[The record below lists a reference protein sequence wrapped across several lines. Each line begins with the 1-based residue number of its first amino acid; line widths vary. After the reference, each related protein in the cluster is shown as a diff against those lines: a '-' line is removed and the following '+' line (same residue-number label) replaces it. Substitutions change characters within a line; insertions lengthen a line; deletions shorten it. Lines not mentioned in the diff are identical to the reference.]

1 MKHVTLY
8 FSPEGRRSFL
18 RDQNIFLLI
27 RHNLEATSFNM
38 LNKKVTLALAVIG
51 TAVQIAESGPASY
64 ATCQAGCAAAAG
76 IAMCMSA
83 GVCSIGCA
91 SAYAACQ
98 SACAAAAFAPLP

>member
-76 IAMCMSA
+76 KLSYWHL
-83 GVCSIGCA
+83 SFE
-91 SAYAACQ
+91 Q
-98 SACAAAAFAPLP
+98 SLNS